1 MGNSIC
7 WYFLVKCTQLFP
19 VFTAKNLA
27 PIFQAASRSR
37 LHCPLQISHVA
48 SLPFFVSQYLVL
60 SSPFG
65 CRSTLPH
72 PRQHLLVRN
81 SDTATTS
88 TLLDNRCWI
97 SFTGPLQPFPPRTHP
112 ELCGRNPGFPNKTTV
127 CRSLMLVVIPGDFG
141 LFEVPQAGDDEDDE
155 DEDSSVNGV
164 EFMHMFIHIY
174 PGPPL
179 RAR

>member
-1 MGNSIC
+1 MGNSMC
-7 WYFLVKCTQLFP
+7 WYLLVKCTQLFP

-88 TLLDNRCWI
+88 TLLVVVVGSHSQDLCNTLPTSNALKAPSKSRLPYLLS
-97 SFTGPLQPFPPRTHP
+97 SFFRHILCERKR
-112 ELCGRNPGFPNKTTV
+112 EL
-127 CRSLMLVVIPGDFG
+127 
-141 LFEVPQAGDDEDDE
+141 
-155 DEDSSVNGV
+155 
-164 EFMHMFIHIY
+164 
-174 PGPPL
+174 
-179 RAR
+179 